1 MKKTFLLLASLITC
15 AGFAHEGYVKT
26 GIKVETE
33 FIPRTKNEEKKID
46 ESKFSY
52 NKVMYDV
59 NIIDFNMKFKK
70 LGLDFGG
77 VIKSRRNNLELNDWD
92 NDKKHTEDS
101 GSHEKNHDLMSK
113 MYLTYES
120 PEFFGLK
127 SKTKIAYYPDKDMFK
142 KDNKI
147 LSEYIENENE
157 KQIAGNFLFDT
168 NLSGKINNKINFNTN
183 FKYKANQLA
192 IFDKDEAYIKY
203 DVKADGDIN
212 DKINLL
218 TKYDLNY
225 DLHFGSK
232 PFDTFKT
239 DLPSYP
245 DYWTG
250 NYVKNL
256 KHNLELNVKY
266 KVDKKNEVNVDF
278 KTTMQH
284 YLQGGE
290 TKTQGIRNIYSII
303 NPVLR
308 LGYNRNILKELKLG
322 AELEENFEIRKAIY
336 LPETKEDPRDTDI
349 WAGLKP
355 YINFV
360 AKYKN
365 NFIDYQ
371 GRIGYASGLT
381 LAPIITHLENLSHSV
396 KTENKLAINYEINE
410 KSKLNSNL
418 EANIEMPIK
427 HIMLEPINTKLN
439 VDLNFEHKFNDK
451 LNLNLQIKNKL
462 NLKSQKSVLDLDNYS
477 ENLKLFGKINYNIHD
492 NLKLINELSYENKTT
507 FNYYIDS
514 DEKKEDISYVR
525 IDSQKQLIFAKGESK
540 FQTLLN
546 RFKLDTKLD
555 YEKKINEQLLLKA
568 GLNLKTTL
576 DLFALRE
583 NKIMTY
589 KQDEVESNMEKPK
602 ASDYKN
608 LQYNIGGKIEF
619 IPSVG
624 LEYKIMEKLIL
635 SSTIAN
641 KLEFGRKVVNLITE
655 EDRPDK
661 DSYGYIEKT
670 FGFRSLAPSI
680 EIKLE
685 YRW

>member
-147 LSEYIENENE
+147 LFEYIENENE

-183 FKYKANQLA
+183 LKYKANQLA

-256 KHNLELNVKY
+256 KHNLELSVKY

-336 LPETKEDPRDTDI
+336 LPETKEEPRDTDI

-381 LAPIITHLENLSHSV
+381 LAPIITHLENLSHNV

-477 ENLKLFGKINYNIHD
+477 EILKLFGKINYNIHD

-655 EDRPDK
+655 EDKPDK